1 MSGYLAGIL
10 AQLAINIVVAYS
22 VFLPA
27 AAGLLNL
34 GAAGFVLVGGYVA
47 GGLTS
52 LAGVPLLPAI
62 AAGGA
67 AAGAIAFLVSF
78 PILRTRGVYMVL
90 ATFAFA
96 EVVGGVL
103 LNIPALGGASGLS
116 VSAYASLPVV
126 LAVTVLVMAFVGWLL
141 ATRFGLAM
149 RAVHDDESVALL
161 FGTNLRLTQVF
172 AFTAGGA
179 LGGIGGGLIVHQFNF
194 IDVQTTGIMF
204 SIFVLLY
211 VLMGGTQ
218 TAWGPIA
225 GALFFTLVP
234 EGLRRLSATIPALG
248 FLEASRYIVFGAA
261 VVLVMMWRPEG
272 LVTRTLV
279 EQVFGALGRRPER
292 DSGRGPERDLGRR
305 AGTRRETSPP
315 LDTAPRPEAGDG

>member
-1 MSGYLAGIL
+1 MI
-10 AQLAINIVVAYS
+10 AYS

-34 GAAGFVLVGGYVA
+34 GAAGFVLIGGYVA
-47 GGLTS
+47 GALTS
-52 LAGVPLLPAI
+52 KLGAPLLVAIPLAGL
-62 AAGGA
+62 

-96 EVVGGVL
+96 EIVGGVL
-103 LNIPALGGASGLS
+103 LNIPQLGGAAGLS
-116 VSAYASLPVV
+116 VTAYAGLPLVF
-126 LAVTVLVMAFVGWLL
+126 AVTVMVVAFVAWLL

-149 RAVHDDESVALL
+149 RAVHDDENVALL
-161 FGTNLRLTQVF
+161 FGTNLQLTQVF
-172 AFTAGGA
+172 AFTLGGA
-179 LGGIGGGLIVHQFNF
+179 LGGVGGALLVHQFNF
-194 IDVQTTGIMF
+194 IDVQTTGVMF

-218 TAWGPIA
+218 TAWGPVA

-234 EGLRRLSATIPALG
+234 EGLRQVAGWNPQLK
-248 FLEASRYIVFGAA
+248 FLESSRYIVFGAA

-272 LVTRTLV
+272 LVTRTLM
-279 EQVFGALGRRPER
+279 ERFYSLFPRRR
-292 DSGRGPERDLGRR
+292 THG
-305 AGTRRETSPP
+305 
-315 LDTAPRPEAGDG
+315 

>member
-1 MSGYLAGIL
+1 MSGYLSGVL
-10 AQLAINIVVAYS
+10 AQLAINIVIAYS

-34 GAAGFVLVGGYVA
+34 GAAGFVLIGGY
-47 GGLTS
+47 
-52 LAGVPLLPAI
+52 
-62 AAGGA
+62 
-67 AAGAIAFLVSF
+67 AAGALTSKMGMPLLLAIPTAGLIAGGIAFVVSF

-96 EVVGGVL
+96 EIVGGIL
-103 LNIPALGGASGLS
+103 LNIPALGGAAGLS
-116 VSAYASLPVV
+116 VAAYAGLPLVV
-126 LAVTVLVMAFVGWLL
+126 TVTVLVVALVAWLL

-149 RAVHDDESVALL
+149 RAVHDDENVALL

-172 AFTAGGA
+172 AFTLGGA
-179 LGGIGGGLIVHQFNF
+179 LGGVGGALLIHQFNF
-194 IDVQTTGIMF
+194 MDVQTTGVMF

-225 GALFFTLVP
+225 GAVFFTLVP
-234 EGLRRLSATIPALG
+234 EGLRHMSSWSPQLK
-248 FLEASRYIVFGAA
+248 FLESSRYIVFGIA

-279 EQVFGALGRRPER
+279 ERFYGLW
-292 DSGRGPERDLGRR
+292 GRR
-305 AGTRRETSPP
+305 A
-315 LDTAPRPEAGDG
+315 